1 MEYCVARSPGN
12 VRIENEFILRRG
24 WTGQGLPVN
33 IYCMEFKLNTDFIEL
48 DNLLKASGIA
58 ENGAEAKLLI
68 QAGKVFVNAVVETK
82 IRRKLRRG
90 DRVVFETSEILLA

>member
-1 MEYCVARSPGN
+1 VD
-12 VRIENEFILRRG
+12 
-24 WTGQGLPVN
+24 
-33 IYCMEFKLNTDFIEL
+33 FKLNGEFIEL

-68 QAGKVFVNAVVETK
+68 QAGKVFVNGAQETR

-90 DRVVFETSEILLA
+90 DRVCFEVREVILV